1 VVEESDVTELAEARL
16 ENPEDEAEDD
26 VPPPPPPPPPAAP
39 VPPLLLPNLVEVDA
53 PEEFEEAEENSWW

>member
-26 VPPPPPPPPPAAP
+26 VPPPPPPPAAP
-39 VPPLLLPNLVEVDA
+39 VPPLLLLPNLVEVDA
-53 PEEFEEAEENSWW
+53 LEEFEEAEENSWW